1 MNQWPDFKPRA
12 VLQLLTAQG
21 IDFVLVGGYAAVLHG
36 SPRVTQDLDIC
47 YATDA
52 ANLKA
57 LGRVLVDMRARPFGI
72 DDDVPFVAD
81 ERTLARVE
89 LLTLE
94 TDLGKL
100 DLMTHPSG
108 APSYGKLRAH
118 ADSYDMGGFVVR
130 VASIGDLIAMKSAG
144 GRPKDVADVA
154 ELETIELLRHE
165 VS

>member
-1 MNQWPDFKPRA
+1 VNRWPDFKPRTI
-12 VLQLLTAQG
+12 LRLLTTQG

-36 SPRVTQDLDIC
+36 SPRVTQDLDVC
-47 YATDA
+47 YATDE

-57 LGRVLVDMRARPFGI
+57 LGRVLVDMRARLFGV
-72 DDDVPFVAD
+72 DEEVPFVAD

-100 DLMTHPSG
+100 DLMTHPAG

-118 ADSYDMGGFVVR
+118 ADTYDVGGFVVR
-130 VASIGDLIAMKSAG
+130 VASIGDLISMKNAA

-154 ELETIELLRHE
+154 ELETIERLRRE
-165 VS
+165 RS